1 MTYSIVSQT
10 CKEHSASTQAPAMSS
25 RLTSAIDYEVATTCS
40 IAIRATS
47 ADGSTA
53 DSTFVVEITDVNDVA
68 PQYAATD
75 ANPDVSEGTTSV
87 DTLPSQTRT
96 RLAPTPAPSQ
106 GTTHCCS
113 HAS

>member
-1 MTYSIVSQT
+1 M
-10 CKEHSASTQAPAMSS
+10 
-25 RLTSAIDYEVATTCS
+25 ATTCS

-87 DTLPSQTRT
+87 DTLAITDEDSTGSYACTHRDDSLLFTCVVTGSSATLAFQVGPDYEYPSDDDGDNVYHVS
-96 RLAPTPAPSQ
+96 L
-106 GTTHCCS
+106 
-113 HAS
+113 